1 MKKLLCIFL
10 AAAALLSLTA
20 CGPSGQPADR
30 EPAPTVSPAV
40 TEPPAAQSESTEGS
54 QSAPG
59 EEADGL
65 AFVYNGTTIQPN
77 ALAEP
82 ILSALGEP
90 KSYTEETSC
99 AFDGLD
105 KTYFYGSFYLQTYP
119 AADGDRVFC
128 LWLVDDTVTTPE
140 GVYIGSTEQ
149 QVKDAYGEDCL
160 NGSSCIVTQGDCKLT
175 IVLTDG
181 AVSSI
186 VYDVVLA

>member
-1 MKKLLCIFL
+1 MKKLLCVLL

-20 CGPSGQPADR
+20 CAPSG
-30 EPAPTVSPAV
+30 EPAPKEPTPTPPPGV
-40 TEPPAAQSESTEGS
+40 TQAPTAQPESTE
-54 QSAPG
+54 SAPS

-65 AFVYNGTTIQPN
+65 SFVYNGTAIQPN
-77 ALAEP
+77 APAEP

-119 AADGDRVFC
+119 AADGERVFC
-128 LWLVDDTVTTPE
+128 LWLVDDAVATPE

-149 QVKDAYGEDCL
+149 QVKDAYGEDSL
-160 NGSSCIVTQGDCKLT
+160 DGNSCIVTQGDCKLT
-175 IVLTDG
+175 VILTDG
-181 AVSSI
+181 VVSSI
-186 VYDVVLA
+186 QYDAVLS